1 MKTTNTKRL
10 IATGKN
16 KERYSFTVKNR
27 YEYNYKKEKL
37 VVELIDEPDGFTILS
52 CNGVRYPV
60 EIVSRR
66 QNHYEVLVNGVGYS
80 FAVETPFSLNR
91 NKLLASLNPGGRV
104 ETITSPMPGKVLDIL
119 VEAGQQVQK
128 GEPLLILE
136 AMKMQNSILS
146 TVSGQVVKITVAK
159 DENVAK
165 GAVLIEIK

>member
-27 YEYNYKKEKL
+27 YEYNYKKDKL
-37 VVELIDEPDGFTILS
+37 AVELIEEADGFTIFS

-60 EIVSRR
+60 EIVARR
-66 QNHYEVLVNGVGYS
+66 QNHYELLVNGVSYS
-80 FAVETPFSLNR
+80 FAVETPFSLSR
-91 NKLLASLNPGGRV
+91 NKLLASLHSGGSAEV
-104 ETITSPMPGKVLDIL
+104 VTAPMPGKVLDIT
-119 VEAGQQVQK
+119 VEPGQQVEP
-128 GEPLLILE
+128 GDPLLILE

-146 TVSGQVVKITVAK
+146 TVSDQAVKVNVEK